1 MSPRDNAGPTDPDR
15 RLERLIDE
23 GLETLADPR
32 TEVSREEQAAR
43 DKVFAELSA
52 RLDQPGIQDKIL
64 QRYGDFGR
72 TLLADSTPSAVDPA
86 IARAVRPY
94 LGDVA
99 DVRVHTGRL
108 ATEAAQA
115 MDARAFA
122 IGDRDIFIDAT
133 DFAPGTKEGGAL
145 LAHEIAHTRDAST
158 GFALS
163 RRYGTET
170 AAREAFAE
178 QVEMLFALEYESE
191 SSDIVGGPTETPNP
205 VGGNG
210 MPVEAEVD
218 REQLARK
225 IFEIMQTQREV
236 LMERTGGWN

>member
-1 MSPRDNAGPTDPDR
+1 MANGKDKDR
-15 RLERLIDE
+15 QLERLIDE
-23 GLETLADPR
+23 GLEALSDPR
-32 TEVSREEQAAR
+32 GEVPDDEAAAR
-43 DKVFAELSA
+43 EKVFAELSA

-72 TLLADSTPSAVDPA
+72 TLLADSTPAAVDPA

-94 LGDVA
+94 LGDVG

-122 IGDRDIFIDAT
+122 IGDRDIFVDAT

-163 RRYGTET
+163 RRYGSES

-178 QVEMLFALEYESE
+178 QVEMLFALEYEAE
-191 SSDIVGGPTETPNP
+191 SGDIVGGPTETPNP
-205 VGGNG
+205 IGGNG

-218 REQLARK
+218 RDQLARK
-225 IFEIMQTQREV
+225 IFEIMQAQRDV
-236 LMERTGGWN
+236 LMDRTGGWN